1 MEVRLIFT
9 GSDKYQINLID
20 SQINSQEWLKKVE
33 EDIMSLL
40 DESVEIRHTIME
52 DGGLHIIWD
61 D

>member
-1 MEVRLIFT
+1 MEVRLIFP
-9 GSDKYQINLID
+9 GSAKYQINSID
-20 SQINSQEWLKKVE
+20 SRINSQEWLKKVE
-33 EDIMSLL
+33 EAIMSLL